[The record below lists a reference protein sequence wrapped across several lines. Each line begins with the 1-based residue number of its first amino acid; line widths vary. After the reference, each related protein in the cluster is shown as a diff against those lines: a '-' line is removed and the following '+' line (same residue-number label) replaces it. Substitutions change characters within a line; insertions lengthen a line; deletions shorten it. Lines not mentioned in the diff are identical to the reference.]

1 MKQLLVL
8 LTLCAAAQFGAAQ
21 EQLPRK
27 EALKYAFFVSADL
40 KNIQGTPIPTDV
52 DLKHPVAV
60 RDGDYGGLVLPE
72 SKLSADVI
80 AKAGD
85 QVIPVG
91 QIWLYHLTPVK
102 DGDAVSESKLRLVE
116 LEAEGNSATV
126 AQCAL
131 GVKSDGSG
139 GLQLL
144 VYGKDKTPVVTAP
157 LKKKES
163 DQKEPIGVSAERT
176 DDGGKITL
184 KILGKFEATFSVT
197 ELSV

>member
-1 MKQLLVL
+1 MKRLFVL
-8 LTLCAAAQFGAAQ
+8 LTLCAVAQLGTAQ
-21 EQLPRK
+21 ELLPRK
-27 EALKYAFFVSADL
+27 EALKYAFVICADL

-72 SKLSADVI
+72 SKLSADAI

-85 QVIPVG
+85 QVLPVG

-102 DGDAVSESKLRLVE
+102 DGDAVSESKLRMVE

-126 AQCAL
+126 VQCAL

-144 VYGKDKTPVVTAP
+144 VYGKDKSPVVTVP
-157 LKKKES
+157 LKKKDSE
-163 DQKEPIGVSAERT
+163 QKEPIGVSAERT
-176 DDGGKITL
+176 DDAGKITL
-184 KILGKFEATFSVT
+184 RILGKFEATFSVT